1 MSSFSR
7 VTRAIFVILCIVVSI
22 LFFIGAIGSFIP
34 PSSFKYITF
43 FTLAF
48 PFLFLLQ
55 VVLLFIALAIN
66 KKLALLL
73 FVTLLTGYINVK
85 SSFAFN
91 SAEWQN
97 QKPSDVLRVM
107 TWNVENFVDLSAPSK
122 PGAKTRLEMLSVIKE
137 CNPDVLC
144 FQEYRNIE
152 RGIRR
157 VSVHHELDS
166 LGYKY
171 SYRSK
176 DVYIKRKQTEVIGGV
191 AIYAKQPLKNTGAKK
206 IRTET
211 LNESLCHAEVLLN
224 NKPVRIFTAHLAS
237 FELELTDPSAI
248 IDERDVISRS
258 SLNKSTSLIRKLI
271 NTELIHERQVQNI
284 TNELGST
291 NIPEIY
297 CGDINTTPASYN
309 YRKLKGDMQD
319 AFLQKGFGLGTT
331 YYKLS
336 PTLRIDVCLVDAD
349 LKVVQCKVISKKLS
363 DHYPVVTDVAW
374 K

>member
-1 MSSFSR
+1 MPSFSR
-7 VTRAIFVILCIVVSI
+7 GAKALFVIFCITISI
-22 LFFIGAIGSFIP
+22 LFLVSALAGFIP

-43 FTLAF
+43 FTLSF

-55 VVLLFIALAIN
+55 VVLFFIAILVYKRLALFLF
-66 KKLALLL
+66 LALLP
-73 FVTLLTGYINVK
+73 GYINVK
-85 SSFAFN
+85 NSFAFN
-91 SAEWQN
+91 SGKWQIEK
-97 QKPSDVLRVM
+97 QVDALRIM

-122 PGAKTRLEMLSVIKE
+122 PGAKTRLEMLSIIKE
-137 CNPDVLC
+137 YNPDVLC

-171 SYRSK
+171 AYRSK
-176 DVYIKRKQTEVIGGV
+176 DVYVKRKQTEVIGGV
-191 AIYAKQPLKNTGAKK
+191 AIYAKQPLQNKGAIK

-211 LNESLCHAEVLLN
+211 LNESLCHADVLLN
-224 NKPVRIFTAHLAS
+224 NKPVRIYTAHLAS
-237 FELELTDPSAI
+237 FELELTDPSAL
-248 IDERDVISRS
+248 IDEQDVISRS
-258 SLNKSTSLIRKLI
+258 SLNKSTSLVRKLI
-271 NTELIHERQVQNI
+271 NTELIHEKQVHSI
-284 TNELGST
+284 TAELRST

-309 YRKLKGDMQD
+309 YRILKGDMQD

-336 PTLRIDVCLVDAD
+336 PTLRIDVCLVDTD
-349 LKVVQCKVISKKLS
+349 LKVLQCKVISKKLS